1 MQEQQ
6 PAESTTV
13 FASLNDYEPGGVQV
27 IDDDAKNYVFS
38 NVLDVAEHAQPFER
52 ICVAKN
58 FEYVVEAMRSE
69 GESTWFAAGH
79 DEFALCMDGEVRID
93 LAKRGEGVAT
103 GPQGAV
109 RLDDPPV
116 GPKMGYV
123 VLRRGH
129 QALLPLGAAYRF
141 SSAEPATVLIQT
153 LDGALT
159 LERWATICQQR

>member
-1 MQEQQ
+1 M
-6 PAESTTV
+6 ESRTV
-13 FASLNDYEPGGVQV
+13 FGSLSDYDPGGVQV

-38 NVLDVAEHAQPFER
+38 NVFAVAKAASPFER

-69 GESTWFAAGH
+69 GESRWFAADH

-93 LAKRGEGVAT
+93 LMKCDNDAVAPGT
-103 GPQGAV
+103 DGAV
-109 RLDDPPV
+109 ALDEPPV
-116 GPKMGYV
+116 GVRMGYV

-141 SSAEPATVLIQT
+141 TSSEPATVLIQT

-159 LERWATICQQR
+159 LKRWETICQQN